1 MNDELGD
8 VFKRWPF
15 VYKMRKLYCL
25 LYSSDCAWQA
35 AMEHQP
41 DSAHVTGPRLHC
53 RLDELD
59 GLLAALSCTV
69 RTPLLTVFFILV
81 LYTPV
86 YSLLFLYC
94 SEIQGPLNAQQHS
107 PPRVGG
113 GRCGAADRREALSS

>member
-1 MNDELGD
+1 M
-8 VFKRWPF
+8 
-15 VYKMRKLYCL
+15 
-25 LYSSDCAWQA
+25 
-35 AMEHQP
+35 
-41 DSAHVTGPRLHC
+41 VTGKTATPLRIAALSTTARNIRHSAPLQTAHTGSSLQGLHC

-94 SEIQGPLNAQQHS
+94 SEIQGPLNAQEHS

-113 GRCGAADRREALSS
+113 GRCGAADGREALSS